1 MLFSNSNFNLKAYSY
16 IIIMPISKFKSFLKN
31 NFPISSYLFK
41 NKNQILNLG
50 RWGVECEKGKG
61 ILADNANV
69 DHCGPCGRHDHK
81 NKFKDIDKS
90 IEFYKNKK
98 KSI

>member
-1 MLFSNSNFNLKAYSY
+1 
-16 IIIMPISKFKSFLKN
+16 MPISKFKSFVKN

-50 RWGVECEKGKG
+50 RWGVHGEKSKG
-61 ILADNANV
+61 IMADYANE

-90 IEFYKNKK
+90 IEFYKNRK

>member
-1 MLFSNSNFNLKAYSY
+1 
-16 IIIMPISKFKSFLKN
+16 MPISKFKSFLKN

-69 DHCGPCGRHDHK
+69 DHCGPCGTSDVKK
-81 NKFKDIDKS
+81 NM
-90 IEFYKNKK
+90 KK
-98 KSI
+98 LIQQ

>member
-1 MLFSNSNFNLKAYSY
+1 
-16 IIIMPISKFKSFLKN
+16 MPISKFKSFLKN

-69 DHCGPCGRHDHK
+69 DHCGPCGTS
-81 NKFKDIDKS
+81 S
-90 IEFYKNKK
+90 IEEHIRDVAIKNNNLRIKELKQELKK
-98 KSI
+98 TRQESMPIKKG